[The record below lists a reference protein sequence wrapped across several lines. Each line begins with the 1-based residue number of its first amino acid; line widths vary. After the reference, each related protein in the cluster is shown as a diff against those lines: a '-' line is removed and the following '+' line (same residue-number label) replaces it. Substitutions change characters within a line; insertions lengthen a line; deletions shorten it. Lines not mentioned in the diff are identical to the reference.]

1 MKVYYCVQ
9 DSEDR
14 TANVCD
20 GIEDATGCRG
30 SQDMWKG
37 GYGIKLC
44 RTICAVLVSFHQTWG
59 KEWEGLGTYIQEHN
73 G

>member
-1 MKVYYCVQ
+1 MYVMELKMQPVA
-9 DSEDR
+9 E
-14 TANVCD
+14 
-20 GIEDATGCRG
+20 G

-44 RTICAVLVSFHQTWG
+44 RTICAVLVSFCQTWG

-73 G
+73 GKRYLIQA